1 MPRYTL
7 IGRNEFPS
15 TQPERAGKMDVVY
28 AYQDERLQTIIIQFP
43 IEEDSPERVEEELR
57 KRVAAARE
65 AGPRTLEIE

>member
-28 AYQDERLQTIIIQFP
+28 AYQDERLQTIIIQVP

-65 AGPRTLEIE
+65 AGPREVEIE